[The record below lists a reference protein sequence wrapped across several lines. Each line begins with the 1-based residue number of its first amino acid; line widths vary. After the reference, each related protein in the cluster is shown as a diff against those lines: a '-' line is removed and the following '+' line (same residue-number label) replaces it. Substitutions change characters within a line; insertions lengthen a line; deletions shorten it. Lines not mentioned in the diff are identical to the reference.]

1 MNNIKEKIKTNFT
14 KNKIY
19 ILAFLVI
26 WAITVSITLF
36 AYKDTLGKESS
47 GNSVY
52 DYVAYFYNN
61 EIVQTIDTVDESK
74 TISLFLSISKKD
86 NSNIYVKVVGKDSGF
101 VYGEK
106 RIKDRRIQN
115 DSYNAIVLDSPL
127 DINKDKKVNVIIT
140 SENEKDNNL
149 GVWYSKVS
157 PFGDNTLSINGEK
170 IEGNIT
176 AKFLSNNTEFKDFN
190 NIIVS
195 FVIIGGILAI
205 LYMFLFE
212 PKKENL
218 FSALVIFM
226 GLIYIVII
234 APISGPDEDY
244 HYKQTLRLSNKIMLK
259 EDVSLIEDLYLDY
272 ENLTTQTNNGRG
284 YKRIIDTINEPLE
297 ELKGRPTV
305 SIPKSSIYS
314 YSLCYFPYAIGI
326 TIARIFRMNF
336 INTYYLGRFFNL
348 LFYALCVYISVKNTS
363 VLKNAFGIVALFP
376 MLIQQAITY
385 TQDAWICALSMVIFA
400 YALKWKFSETKIEK
414 KDFVIVLITILLLAP
429 AKYIYSLF
437 ATILLIGAGKNTMSK
452 KIKILLMVLLLIPT
466 IYVIGSNVLNRIIPI
481 INNPEITDKLGNV
494 LKDKEQIIDQL
505 TNDNPNFSIRYILL
519 FPQKTVQIVIHTIKT
534 RLKTWI
540 CTSVGRALSGGTLLV
555 PLEIV
560 YGFMGIAIVAALQKE
575 NNILS
580 IGNKIFIVIVC
591 LAIAGLVLASMLVG
605 WTRYDDEIIQGIQ
618 GRYFSPTIIYLL
630 STLNNKKIQI
640 PQKIDKYLILI
651 DLLLSFET
659 IIYVLSFTFVN

>member
-26 WAITVSITLF
+26 WIITVSITLF

-61 EIVQTIDTVDESK
+61 EIVQTVDTVDESK

-115 DSYNAIVLDSPL
+115 DSYNAVVLDSSL
-127 DINKDKKVNVIIT
+127 DIKKDKKVNIIIT

-157 PFGDNTLSINGEK
+157 PFGDNTLSINGET

-195 FVIIGGILAI
+195 FAIVGGLLVV
-205 LYMFLFE
+205 LYMLLFE
-212 PKKENL
+212 PKKEKL
-218 FSALVIFM
+218 FTVLVIFM

-244 HYKQTLRLSNKIMLK
+244 HYKQTLRLSNKLMFK
-259 EDVSLIEDLYLDY
+259 EDISIIEDLYLDY
-272 ENLTTQTNNGRG
+272 EDLTTQTNNCKG
-284 YKRIIDTINEPLE
+284 YKRIIETINKPME
-297 ELKGRPTV
+297 ELEGRPMV
-305 SIPKSSIYS
+305 SIPESNVYP

-326 TIARIFRMNF
+326 TVARIFRMNF

-376 MLIQQAITY
+376 MLIQQSITY

-414 KDFVIVLITILLLAP
+414 KDFIIVLITILLLAP

-437 ATILLIGAGKNTMSK
+437 ATILLIGTSKNTMSK
-452 KIKILLMVLLLIPT
+452 KTKIILIVLLLIPT
-466 IYVIGSNVLNRIIPI
+466 VYAIGSNILSRIIPI
-481 INNPEITDKLGNV
+481 IKNPSIIHPGTGKDLTIEEIL
-494 LKDKEQIIDQL
+494 EI
-505 TNDNPNFSIRYILL
+505 NPNYSIRYILA
-519 FPQKTVQIVIHTIKT
+519 FPQKTIKLVIHTIKT
-534 RLKTWI
+534 RLKTWV

-555 PLEIV
+555 PLEII
-560 YGFMGIAIVAALQKE
+560 YGFMGVAIIAALQKE

-580 IGNKIFIVIVC
+580 IGNKIFIVVVC
-591 LAIAGLVLASMLVG
+591 LAVVGLVLASMLVG
-605 WTRYDDEIIQGIQ
+605 WTRYNDEIIEGIQ

-651 DLLLSFET
+651 DLILSFET

>member
-26 WAITVSITLF
+26 WIITVSITLF

-52 DYVAYFYNN
+52 DHVAYFYNN
-61 EIVQTIDTVDESK
+61 EIVQTVDTVDESK

-115 DSYNAIVLDSPL
+115 DSYNAVVLDSSL
-127 DINKDKKVNVIIT
+127 DIKKDKKVNIIIT

-149 GVWYSKVS
+149 GIWYSKVS
-157 PFGDNTLSINGEK
+157 PFGDNTLSINGET

-195 FVIIGGILAI
+195 FAIVGGILVI
-205 LYMFLFE
+205 LYMLLFE
-212 PKKENL
+212 PKKEKL
-218 FSALVIFM
+218 FTILVIFM
-226 GLIYIVII
+226 GLIYIVMIT
-234 APISGPDEDY
+234 PISGPDEDY
-244 HYKQTLRLSNKIMLK
+244 HYKQTLRLSNKIMFK

-284 YKRIIDTINEPLE
+284 YKRIIDTISKPMEKLE
-297 ELKGRPTV
+297 GRPMV
-305 SIPKSSIYS
+305 SIPESSVYP

-336 INTYYLGRFFNL
+336 INTYYLGRLFNL

-437 ATILLIGAGKNTMSK
+437 ATILLIGTSKNTMSK
-452 KIKILLMVLLLIPT
+452 KTKIILIVLLLVPT
-466 IYVIGSNVLNRIIPI
+466 IYAIGSNILSRIIPI
-481 INNPEITDKLGNV
+481 IKNPSIIHQGTGDDLTIEEIL
-494 LKDKEQIIDQL
+494 EI
-505 TNDNPNFSIRYILL
+505 NPKYSIRYILM
-519 FPQKTVQIVIHTIKT
+519 FPQKTIQLVIHTIKT
-534 RLKTWI
+534 RLKTWV

-555 PLEIV
+555 PLEII
-560 YGFMGIAIVAALQKE
+560 YGFMGIAIIAALQKE

-580 IGNKIFIVIVC
+580 IGNKIFIAIVC
-591 LAIAGLVLASMLVG
+591 LAVVGLVMASMLVG

-651 DLLLSFET
+651 DLILSFET